1 MINLLYK
8 INNKCCKVLT
18 GMHIGFLLY
27 IFIDDNYKLFNIF
40 NKKTIILTT
49 TLSYSYYLLSK

>member
-8 INNKCCKVLT
+8 INNKCGKIVT
-18 GMHIGFLLY
+18 GIHIGFLLY
-27 IFIDDNYKLFNIF
+27 ILIDDNYKLFNIF
-40 NKKTIILTT
+40 NKKTIILTS